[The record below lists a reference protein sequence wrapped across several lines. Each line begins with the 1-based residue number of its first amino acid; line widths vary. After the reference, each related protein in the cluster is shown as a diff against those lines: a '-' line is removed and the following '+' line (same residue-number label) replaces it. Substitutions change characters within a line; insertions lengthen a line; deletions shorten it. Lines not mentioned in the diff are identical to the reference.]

1 MRNRFLALVLI
12 ALLVMPAGGLAEGYS
27 GQKEF
32 SYLYSIEI
40 TTMNYLKT
48 STTVNMKA
56 SPNFVD
62 TLVSYDQYGLLVPAL
77 ATEWSVSDDGL
88 VWTFKLREDQKWFDC
103 NGKEV
108 ANVTANDFV
117 DALVYLLTLS
127 NESTTADLVTPII
140 KNASGFYSGVITDP
154 AELGVKAIDDYT
166 LEYTLQQPCPYFLS
180 MLTYVCFFPAYGPF
194 LAEMGENFGTT
205 RDTILYCGPYVCSS
219 WEPQVEFVWEKN
231 PGYWD
236 ADKVYIETIYGRYN
250 AEADS
255 LAPEMFLRGEVD
267 TATITTAI
275 LDEWLQRADTKD
287 AVHPTR
293 PTAGVMMLLLN
304 FAPDFS
310 SDGFDT
316 ENYKLAVNNR
326 NFRLSI
332 ASGVDKYKA
341 VSAYDPDNPTA
352 SIANT
357 IVPEG
362 FAINDG
368 KDYTD
373 YGDLA
378 MLKNGMYDAEKAIE
392 YRDAA
397 IAELTEQ
404 GVKFPIVIPY
414 YFNPSEHNMA
424 DCNQVVEQQLEALL
438 GTDYIDIVVMSGPST
453 DYIATVRRPG
463 KWGLFEAG
471 WSPDYADPAT
481 YADPFDLGWTFGSA
495 EKALDPSFNTGYI
508 YTQEDFDAGIVGD
521 EEYIGTEQKMYNKL
535 VQDARLE
542 TLDIDKRY
550 EMFAAAEA
558 YLMEEGFVIPLRWI
572 GAGYT
577 VSKLDPFDGSYSPFG
592 IAMYSYKGRHI
603 LEKSMSMAEYQA
615 ALEAWEIA
623 REQAMLEAS
632 ND

>member
-1 MRNRFLALVLI
+1 MRKRILALVLV
-12 ALLVMPAGGLAEGYS
+12 ALLAFPAAGLMEGYS
-27 GQKEF
+27 NQKEF

-40 TTMNYLKT
+40 TTMNYLTT
-48 STTVNMKA
+48 STLVNMKSSA
-56 SPNFVD
+56 NFVD
-62 TLVSYDQYGLLVPAL
+62 TLVSYDRYGLLVPAL

-88 VWTFKLREDQKWFDC
+88 IWTFTLRQDQKWYDC

-108 ANVTANDFV
+108 ANVTAQDFV
-117 DALVYLLTLS
+117 DALVYVLTLE
-127 NESTTADLVTPII
+127 NNSTTADLVTPII
-140 KNASGFYSGVITDP
+140 KNAAAFYSGAIADP
-154 AELGVKAIDDYT
+154 AELGVKAVDDYT

-194 LAEMGENFGTT
+194 LTEMGESFGTT
-205 RDTILYCGPYVCSS
+205 RDTILYCGPYICSS
-219 WEPQVEFVWEKN
+219 WEPQVEYVWEKS

-236 ADKVYIETIYGRYN
+236 ADNVFIQTIYGRYN
-250 AEADS
+250 AEATS

-267 TATITTAI
+267 EAPITTAI
-275 LDEWLQRADTKD
+275 LDEWLQRPDTKD

-293 PTAGVMMLLLN
+293 PTAGVMMLLVN
-304 FAPDFS
+304 FAPNFS

-326 NFRLSI
+326 NFRLSL
-332 ASGVDKYKA
+332 SHGVDKFKA
-341 VSAYDPDNPTA
+341 VSAYDPNNPIA

-362 FAINDG
+362 FAIYEG

-373 YGDLA
+373 YGSLA
-378 MLKNGMYDAEKAIE
+378 TLKNGLFDPEKAVA

-404 GVKFPIVIPY
+404 GVKFPVVIPY
-414 YFNPSEHNMA
+414 YFNPSTYNMA
-424 DCNQVVEQQLEALL
+424 DCNQVIEQQLEALL
-438 GTDYIDIVVMSGPST
+438 GTDYIDIIVMSGPST

-495 EKALDPSFNTGYI
+495 EKALDPSFNTGYQ
-508 YTQEDFDAGIVGD
+508 YTQEDFDAGIIDD
-521 EEYIGTEQKMYNKL
+521 EDYIGMDQKMYNKL

-542 TLDIDKRY
+542 TLDIDKRF

-558 YLMEEGFVIPLRWI
+558 YLIEEGFVNPLRWI
-572 GAGYT
+572 GAGYE
-577 VSKLDPFDGSYSPFG
+577 VSKLHPFDGAYSPFG
-592 IAMYSYKGRHI
+592 IAMYSYKGRRI
-603 LEKSMSMAEYQA
+603 LEKSLSMEAYQA
-615 ALEAWEIA
+615 ALSAWETA
-623 REQAMLEAS
+623 RDQALLEAAK
-632 ND
+632 D